1 MLGSSTERG
10 LRVCGEVWR
19 SGFVQKKTAKGALS
33 FLWQFS
39 GHDFL
44 NNEIFW
50 PRMFE
55 YVWRKP
61 ELVLSLRGW
70 STEMGT
76 DEHGREE
83 HQHGDVLSPWWQTGH
98 KHHKTKRSA
107 DQRCC
112 FASQLDGL
120 LKLARSY
127 RLLADW
133 TERARCGTTSRREE
147 DHSPVGEGN
156 GLIQTWGDFEGFHE
170 VPATND
176 QRWGLCQTLW
186 AVRAKP
192 SKKYWDTWRKP
203 KPNLQSES
211 SVFEHVF
218 F

>member
-1 MLGSSTERG
+1 
-10 LRVCGEVWR
+10 
-19 SGFVQKKTAKGALS
+19 
-33 FLWQFS
+33 
-39 GHDFL
+39 
-44 NNEIFW
+44 
-50 PRMFE
+50 MFE

-218 F
+218 FKAQMCPGEFMYVWSDGQMDLSENCGYPKLWHNVNQNILIDYAK